1 MHHTEAV
8 RMACEG
14 GHLCQC
20 QAWAS
25 VVWYAFSE
33 AAAIHEKAGQKHKEF
48 AQGLTAT
55 DDRLKFSPR
64 SVWPQRCTLPPFI
77 PSCPLRPSMC
87 LPGAL
92 SISDKLKL
100 QSHLL
105 QPLLTASLAM
115 PPGPPFSS
123 HLGTP
128 KRGCLR
134 CIHNCPSEVYK
145 QSLFFRNIF
154 HQVKK
159 LVEKLKNLFGSRPE
173 QMCSWRQPNVTFLS
187 LEKPGSPVVLSCGW
201 LQSHSGSFKV
211 MLCPGSTP
219 DWQILW
225 EGPIIGSF

>member
-20 QAWAS
+20 RAWVS
-25 VVWYAFSE
+25 VVWYACSE

-77 PSCPLRPSMC
+77 PSCPLRPSVC
-87 LPGAL
+87 LPGAM

-100 QSHLL
+100 QSH
-105 QPLLTASLAM
+105 
-115 PPGPPFSS
+115 PGPPFSS

-128 KRGCLR
+128 KRGCLG

-145 QSLFFRNIF
+145 VTIFQKYFSSSQKISGKTQEFVWVKAWTDAQLEATKCHISFAWKAREPSGPQPWLTSEPLGKLQGDTLSGVHPRLTDSLRGAQ
-154 HQVKK
+154 H
-159 LVEKLKNLFGSRPE
+159 
-173 QMCSWRQPNVTFLS
+173 RQL
-187 LEKPGSPVVLSCGW
+187 LEA
-201 LQSHSGSFKV
+201 H
-211 MLCPGSTP
+211 
-219 DWQILW
+219 
-225 EGPIIGSF
+225 